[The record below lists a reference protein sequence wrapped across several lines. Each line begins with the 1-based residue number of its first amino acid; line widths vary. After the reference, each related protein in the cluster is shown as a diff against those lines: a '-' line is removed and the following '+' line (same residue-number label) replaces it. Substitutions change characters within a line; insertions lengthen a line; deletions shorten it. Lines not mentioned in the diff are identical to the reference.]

1 MALPHQF
8 CARATSMSLR
18 RTVVAPSLVLIE
30 NAKCSPE
37 AKCVGWLFQSL
48 HSCEVAQPPSTSV
61 TTALITIPVVHDFIG
76 VSPCPTV
83 WRSHCKHTH
92 PRPVSDLGPTGAS
105 RPDRHV
111 DDQESSG
118 RLRDREGAGPERAG
132 RRSESRHTTL
142 VPWRPLRADTYHSL
156 ERGLPPRTEQ
166 GFEALNERLHEGTP
180 TTDG

>member
-18 RTVVAPSLVLIE
+18 RTVLAPSLVLIE

-48 HSCEVAQPPSTSV
+48 HSCEVAQPPSTSA

-76 VSPCPTV
+76 VSPLLHCLARTV
-83 WRSHCKHTH
+83 NTPNLVRYRTLVLLAHRAQTW
-92 PRPVSDLGPTGAS
+92 
-105 RPDRHV
+105 HV

-132 RRSESRHTTL
+132 WRSESRHTTL
-142 VPWRPLRADTYHSL
+142 
-156 ERGLPPRTEQ
+156 
-166 GFEALNERLHEGTP
+166 
-180 TTDG
+180 

>member
-1 MALPHQF
+1 
-8 CARATSMSLR
+8 MSLR
-18 RTVVAPSLVLIE
+18 RTVVDPSLVLIE

-48 HSCEVAQPPSTSV
+48 HSCEVAQPPITSV

-118 RLRDREGAGPERAG
+118 RLRETGTCWPALGEPPYDLGPMAALPGRHLPFARTRSSTSHGEEGVEAI
-132 RRSESRHTTL
+132 SES
-142 VPWRPLRADTYHSL
+142 
-156 ERGLPPRTEQ
+156 
-166 GFEALNERLHEGTP
+166 LHQATP

>member
-18 RTVVAPSLVLIE
+18 RTVVAPSLVRIE

-48 HSCEVAQPPSTSV
+48 HSCEVAQPPSTSA

-76 VSPCPTV
+76 VSPLLHCLARTV
-83 WRSHCKHTH
+83 NTPNLVRYRTLVLLAH
-92 PRPVSDLGPTGAS
+92 RAQTGTLTIKGLQGDS
-105 RPDRHV
+105 ER
-111 DDQESSG
+111 
-118 RLRDREGAGPERAG
+118 PERAG

-142 VPWRPLRADTYHSL
+142 VPWRPFRADTYHSL
-156 ERGLPPRTEQ
+156 ERGLPPRTGSRSSRRSAKGCTKARRQ
-166 GFEALNERLHEGTP
+166 P
-180 TTDG
+180 TAD